1 MNRNDYEHSRPL
13 DVHRWSDHPEV
24 NTFVDD
30 IFNTFFKKKTEF
42 FDYLD
47 KMLDDDLFR
56 FAQEFRSIERAKEL
70 SDNEDKMIVKLNEK
84 LK

>member
-1 MNRNDYEHSRPL
+1 MIYSE
-13 DVHRWSDHPEV
+13 
-24 NTFVDD
+24 
-30 IFNTFFKKKTEF
+30 
-42 FDYLD
+42 
-47 KMLDDDLFR
+47 